1 MALPASPTRPPLP
14 PGLGAGARVRWG
26 LFRVGL
32 GGVLPHCTR
41 AVALKPFV
49 PPRLTPPRQ
58 LSPGG
63 APADTYP
70 IKPHA
75 CVLHSSQLRPCRPL
89 YYLSRLPRIVSAADP
104 PGPPAPLRSP
114 RAGPGLD
121 FARSAGGAEKSFF
134 SHFRFDFTRIAFPGG
149 DGCPQVDL
157 PGNKC
162 LGAIPG

>member
-1 MALPASPTRPPLP
+1 MGTWEIRPKNRRGIQIQIFGAPPPPRPPASPYPGMALPASPTRPPLP

-26 LFRVGL
+26 LFRGGL

-70 IKPHA
+70 IKPRA

-121 FARSAGGAEKSFF
+121 FARSA
-134 SHFRFDFTRIAFPGG
+134 
-149 DGCPQVDL
+149 
-157 PGNKC
+157 
-162 LGAIPG
+162 

>member
-1 MALPASPTRPPLP
+1 MTLRLSLPGDGDLGNSSKKPKGNSNSNFRRATPAPASRFPLP
-14 PGLGAGARVRWG
+14 GDGRWPFLHPPPGPRFPRGWARG
-26 LFRVGL
+26 PGC
-32 GGVLPHCTR
+32 GGVCFGGDLPHCTR

-70 IKPHA
+70 IKPRA

-121 FARSAGGAEKSFF
+121 FARSA
-134 SHFRFDFTRIAFPGG
+134 
-149 DGCPQVDL
+149 
-157 PGNKC
+157 
-162 LGAIPG
+162 